1 MPRDDFTAA
10 PNAQM
15 TSQVVYGV
23 DPRGWGMFAALTGA
37 LNRGLTGQRAVVT
50 GPMFGGVAQ
59 APQKF
64 TGAASL
70 GTARPTTKRSSEM
83 GDQVSTSLADPIT
96 AAFLARDRQS

>member
-1 MPRDDFTAA
+1 MAHDDFTAA

-15 TSQVVYGV
+15 TQQVVYGV
-23 DPRGWGMFAALTGA
+23 DPRGGGMFAALNGA
-37 LNRGLTGQRAVVT
+37 LNRTLTGQRAVVT
-50 GPMFGGVAQ
+50 GPTWGGWSQ

-70 GTARPTTKRSSEM
+70 GIARPVAQKSSEM
-83 GDQVSTSLADPIT
+83 SDQVSTSLADPIT

>member
-1 MPRDDFTAA
+1 MRDDFTAA

-23 DPRGWGMFAALTGA
+23 DPRGAGMFAALTSA
-37 LNRGLTGQRAVVT
+37 LNRGLTGSRAVVA

-70 GTARPTTKRSSEM
+70 GIARPMAGKAPEM